1 MPFTL
6 GKRNNH
12 GDFRPTVG
20 QSKQYWYSNQYS
32 DWKAEFFMA
41 NLSKHLYARATLSA
55 VITEFLYATTYSL
68 YPARPALRIQLH
80 LGFAHRYF
88 ETVSPN

>member
-1 MPFTL
+1 
-6 GKRNNH
+6 
-12 GDFRPTVG
+12 
-20 QSKQYWYSNQYS
+20 
-32 DWKAEFFMA
+32 MA

-68 YPARPALRIQLH
+68 HLAWPTFRNQLH
-80 LGFAHRYF
+80 LGLAHRYF

>member
-1 MPFTL
+1 MAYL
-6 GKRNNH
+6 G
-12 GDFRPTVG
+12 
-20 QSKQYWYSNQYS
+20 
-32 DWKAEFFMA
+32 
-41 NLSKHLYARATLSA
+41 KHLYARATLSA

-68 YPARPALRIQLH
+68 HPTRPTFRIQLY